1 MRSPF
6 VRIILLA
13 VSLMAASVMTVAAG
27 TIPAQE
33 LTMTAPPPITTTPTP
48 TGPPPMRRNQPP
60 TPIQP
65 GRIYEGNYFG
75 VPVEFILDAEL
86 GQFMVIEVTSADFDA
101 VLEISDSTGAQVAYD
116 DDSGIGNM
124 PQIIFIAP
132 STGTFAV
139 KLRGFSDPIEG
150 SYILSVGGTVTAL
163 PIGDSVTTAFD
174 GTSSTIYSF
183 EAETGDVVNITT
195 DSGDTVDTTLRLIG
209 PDGVQIG
216 YVDDFTGVD
225 PEFRRQ
231 PLDASGRYYL
241 IHAPY
246 SESAAGDVVL
256 RIEKTQVVSL
266 ESEPA
271 RYTIEQGRD
280 IFNIDVQAGEL
291 YLVTLTSSAV
301 VGGTLDVSGQDGLS
315 TASVSFT
322 TVEGASLMFR
332 AGMSGRYRLTVT
344 LSDPSS
350 VSESGVY
357 LSVRPTGQ

>member
-1 MRSPF
+1 MRSPL
-6 VRIILLA
+6 VRIVLL
-13 VSLMAASVMTVAAG
+13 VMSLMAASVMTVAAS

-48 TGPPPMRRNQPP
+48 TGPPPLRRDQPA
-60 TPIQP
+60 TPIQA

-86 GQFMVIEVTSADFDA
+86 GQFMVIEVTRADFDT
-101 VLEISDSTGAQVAYD
+101 VLEIADSTGSQVAYD
-116 DDSGIGNM
+116 DDSGVGNM

-139 KLRGFSDPIEG
+139 KLRAYSDPIEG
-150 SYILSVGGTVTAL
+150 SYILSVGGTVTPL
-163 PIGDSVTTAFD
+163 PIGDSVTASFD
-174 GTSSTIYSF
+174 GTSSTIYAF
-183 EAETGDVVNITT
+183 EAETGDVVNITA
-195 DSGDTVDTTLRLIG
+195 DSGDTVDTTLRLID
-209 PDGVQIG
+209 PDGAQIG

-231 PLDASGRYYL
+231 TLDTSGRYYL

-246 SESAAGDVVL
+246 SESAAGDVTL

-266 ESEPA
+266 EAEPT

-280 IFNIDVQAGEL
+280 IFNIDAVAGEL

-301 VGGTLDVSGQDGLS
+301 VGGTLDVSGLDGLS

-332 AGMSGRYRLTVT
+332 AGTSGRYRLTVT